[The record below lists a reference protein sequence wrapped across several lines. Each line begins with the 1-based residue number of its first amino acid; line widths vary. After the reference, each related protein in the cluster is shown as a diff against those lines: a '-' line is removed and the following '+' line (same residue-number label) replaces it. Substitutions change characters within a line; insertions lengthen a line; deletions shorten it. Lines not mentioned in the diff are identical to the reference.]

1 MGKTGKTGQP
11 AWAKRILKLLEQAK
25 AKDSDFVR
33 FGADS
38 HQYKLSPPASEETIQ
53 KFEEQEGIRLP
64 EEYRDFL
71 LFVGNGGAGPYYGLY
86 GVKIQEK
93 KFRGSHASCLYRVQ
107 EEPVIYPKMSDEDW
121 DRVADLEGR
130 RKGEEVEPYV
140 GVLPSG
146 SQGCT
151 LMTGIMLAGP
161 YRGQVVYYDEDFC
174 GPPFFVREKGF
185 LAWYERWL
193 REVIAG
199 YSDEEIGFG
208 LNLDG
213 TPGHLMELYEQTENP
228 EERIEIIDSCYKFET
243 LPGKQKTYF
252 KKACAQE
259 SNMEVRM
266 KLVKMLARFHVPGM
280 ANKQSDAA
288 V

>member
-1 MGKTGKTGQP
+1 MGKTGQP
-11 AWAKRILKLLEQAK
+11 PWAKRILKLLEQAK
-25 AKDSDFVR
+25 AKDRDLVR
-33 FGADS
+33 FGAYS
-38 HQYKLSPPASEETIQ
+38 HRYKLSPPASEEAIQ

-86 GVKIQEK
+86 GVETGEK
-93 KFRGSHASCLYRVQ
+93 ELHDAHGSCLYRMQ

-121 DRVADLEGR
+121 DRAADQEGR
-130 RKGEEVEPYV
+130 RKGEEVYPYV
-140 GVLPSG
+140 GVLPIG

-174 GPPFFVREKGF
+174 GQPFFVREQGF
-185 LAWYERWL
+185 LKWYERWL

-199 YSDEEIGFG
+199 YNDEEIGFG
-208 LNLDG
+208 LNIDG
-213 TPGHLMELYEQTENP
+213 TPSQLMDLYEQTEDP
-228 EERIEIIDSCYKFET
+228 EEKIEIIDSFYKFET

-252 KKACAQE
+252 KKP
-259 SNMEVRM
+259 
-266 KLVKMLARFHVPGM
+266 VPRNPTWKCG
-280 ANKQSDAA
+280 
-288 V
+288 

>member
-140 GVLPSG
+140 GVLPIG

-161 YRGQVVYYDEDFC
+161 YRGQVVCYDEDFC
-174 GPPFFVREKGF
+174 GQPFLCGKKDF
-185 LAWYERWL
+185 LT
-193 REVIAG
+193 G
-199 YSDEEIGFG
+199 MNGGS
-208 LNLDG
+208 
-213 TPGHLMELYEQTENP
+213 
-228 EERIEIIDSCYKFET
+228 
-243 LPGKQKTYF
+243 GK
-252 KKACAQE
+252 
-259 SNMEVRM
+259 
-266 KLVKMLARFHVPGM
+266 
-280 ANKQSDAA
+280 
-288 V
+288 